1 MRVARV
7 LHDGRNVGKV
17 EVDDHVLRV
26 CNQLGDGADSLLQN
40 VVRDTEGVGKG
51 DLLVRD
57 KFQAVVRDDDQ
68 GVYLIGKVRNAALC
82 LPHTVRAFKLERL
95 RHNADRQNALVV
107 RQLRDD
113 RSRARSRAAAHTG
126 GDEDHVGILQHLR
139 DSVFGFFGRLLAD
152 FGLRASA
159 HAAGQLF
166 ADLDLVLAGR
176 LVQILLIGIDC
187 DKLNALY
194 AGRNHSVDNVIAGA
208 ADADDFNLNNLFC

>member
-1 MRVARV
+1 M
-7 LHDGRNVGKV
+7 LG
-17 EVDDHVLRV
+17 V
-26 CNQLGDGADSLLQN
+26 CNQLGDGADSLLEN

-68 GVYLIGKVRNAALC
+68 GVYLIGKVRNAALG
-82 LPHTVRAFKLERL
+82 LPHPVRAFKLERL

-126 GDEDHVGILQHLR
+126 GDEDHVGVFQHLR
-139 DSVFGFFGRLLAD
+139 DSVFGFLGRLLAD
-152 FGLRASA
+152 FGLGACA